1 MNKLI
6 KFQLRNIFTSKYFYV
21 LAFLTL
27 LFSTGVLSLSIDDPY
42 YFPRI
47 PWLEKVISIL
57 KGDMS
62 FLIMI
67 FICMFNCYDFSNKTL
82 KNIIGRGYTKKEY
95 IISKYIASIISVFA
109 IYGILVLYFAYKL
122 LPYGVGYNST
132 FILVLVNYLFKV
144 IAYIILYST
153 IALVVSKTSL
163 AIIICIFSKILL
175 SMIVSFFKYRLHI
188 DITKILLST
197 VSVKYFKT
205 PTIDNLIITIALY
218 LLHILVYYIVTKSV
232 LTTKE
237 AK

>member
-21 LAFLTL
+21 LASLTL
-27 LFSTGVLSLSIDDPY
+27 LFSTGMLRLSIDDPY

-109 IYGILVLYFAYKL
+109 IYGILVLYFACKL

-132 FILVLVNYLFKV
+132 FILVLVNYLVKV

-197 VSVKYFKT
+197 VSTKYFKT